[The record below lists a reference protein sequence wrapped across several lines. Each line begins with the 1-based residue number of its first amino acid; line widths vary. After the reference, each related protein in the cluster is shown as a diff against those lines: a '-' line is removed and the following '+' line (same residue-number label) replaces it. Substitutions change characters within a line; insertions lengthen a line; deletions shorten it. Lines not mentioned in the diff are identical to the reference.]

1 MDSDKKTFKI
11 LSIDGGG
18 IKGLYSARVLQ
29 HLEEK
34 YGTLS
39 DYFDMICGTSTGGLI
54 ALGLSLR
61 IPAKDLVK
69 FYTEKGPS
77 IFPERR
83 KYFWL
88 RWYDFARQ
96 SAFFGKFSDSALKT
110 ALTDVFGEKLI
121 GESNNLLCIPS
132 YLVTEGKP
140 RVFKKDYGDL
150 DCDDMTPYVD
160 VALATSAA
168 PTFFP
173 LAEIKIY
180 DNYQFIDGGVWAN
193 NPTLVGYVEAMTRII
208 GEDYGSLDILSVSS
222 LNLTGGRPVGMRRM
236 RSFIGWKDDL
246 FETAINGQAKFTDYF
261 MKHINKI
268 SKVPV
273 NYLRIPSVEIGSK
286 QESFIQLDVASKR
299 AIDLI
304 LAKGNSQGAIYKKMT
319 EVAEFFKN
327 KKTYHLNN

>member
-1 MDSDKKTFKI
+1 MDPDKKNFKI

-18 IKGLYSARVLQ
+18 IKGLYSAKVLQ

-34 YGTLS
+34 FGVLS

-54 ALGLSLR
+54 ALGLSLK

-69 FYTEKGPS
+69 FYEEKGPS

-88 RWYDFARQ
+88 KIYDIARQ
-96 SAFFGKFSDSALKT
+96 SAFFGKFSDCALKA
-110 ALTDVFGEKLI
+110 ALEEVFGDRLI

-132 YLVTEGKP
+132 YLITEAKP
-140 RVFKKDYGDL
+140 RVFKKDYGEL
-150 DCDDMTPYVD
+150 DCDDKTRYVD

-173 LAEIKIY
+173 IADIEIY

-193 NPTLVGYVEAMTRII
+193 NPTLVGYVEAMTNII
-208 GEDYGSLDILSVSS
+208 GDEYGSLDILSVSS
-222 LNLTGGRPVGMRRM
+222 LNLTGGKPVGMRRM

-246 FETAINGQAKFTDYF
+246 FETAINGQAKFTEHF

-273 NYLRIPSVEIGSK
+273 NYLRIPSIGIGSK
-286 QESFIQLDVASKR
+286 QESFVQLDVASKR
-299 AIDLI
+299 AIKLI
-304 LAKGNSQGAIYKKMT
+304 LSKGNAQGTIYKKMP
-319 EVAEFFKN
+319 EVAAFFK
-327 KKTYHLNN
+327 KMKTYNLT

>member
-1 MDSDKKTFKI
+1 MGSEKKIFKI

-18 IKGLYSARVLQ
+18 IKGLYSASVLQ
-29 HLEEK
+29 HLEER

-54 ALGLSLR
+54 ALGLSLK

-69 FYTEKGPS
+69 FYTEKGPL

-96 SAFFGKFSDSALKT
+96 SAFFGKFSDRALKA
-110 ALTDVFGEKLI
+110 ALIEVFGDKLI

-140 RVFKKDYGDL
+140 RVFKKDYGEL
-150 DCDDMTPYVD
+150 DCDDKTRYVD

-173 LAEIKIY
+173 LAELEIY
-180 DNYQFIDGGVWAN
+180 DNCQFIDGGVWAN
-193 NPTLVGYVEAMTRII
+193 NPTLVGYVEAMTKII
-208 GEDYGSLDILSVSS
+208 GEEYGSLDILSVSS
-222 LNLTGGRPVGMRRM
+222 LNLTGGKPPGMRRM

-246 FETAINGQAKFTDYF
+246 FETAINGQAKFIEYF
-261 MKHINKI
+261 MNSINQI

-273 NYLRIPSVEIGSK
+273 NYLRIPSSDIGSK
-286 QESFIQLDVASKR
+286 QESFVQLDVASKR
-299 AIDLI
+299 AIKLI
-304 LAKGNSQGAIYKKMT
+304 LSKGNAQGTLFKKKP
-319 EVAEFFKN
+319 EVAAFFDN
-327 KKTYHLNN
+327 KKTYHITK